1 LFNISRSRAE
11 GKAQLLALQVI
22 QGAFAVSSKA
32 YGISALTYQLLLRD
46 FVPVT
51 RGLGRNFT
59 H

>member
-1 LFNISRSRAE
+1 ML
-11 GKAQLLALQVI
+11 

-51 RGLGRNFT
+51 RDLGRNFT

>member
-1 LFNISRSRAE
+1 ML
-11 GKAQLLALQVI
+11 
-22 QGAFAVSSKA
+22 QGAFAVLAKA
-32 YGISALTYQLLLRD
+32 YGISALNYQLLLRD